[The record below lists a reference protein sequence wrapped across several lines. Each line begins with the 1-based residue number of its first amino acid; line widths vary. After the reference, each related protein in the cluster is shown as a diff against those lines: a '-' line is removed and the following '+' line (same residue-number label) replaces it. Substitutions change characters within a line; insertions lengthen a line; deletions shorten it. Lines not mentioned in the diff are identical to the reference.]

1 MLIVSQIFFL
11 TIATAIF
18 MLYLLAISEVWSISG
33 KSAWKKYIYIYIC
46 LSYLPW
52 HFVWLILQDWKNL
65 WKALQNS
72 KPEPSWSLQYFWER
86 KGRVTGVGQSFGWTP
101 GKRQSPSY
109 VFCFSLNL
117 VSLVLTIVVN
127 RICLWII
134 PMLTLLHQKKLN
146 TIIFVFKS
154 SMTPM
159 VVFHATL
166 GKPRAHVFWVE
177 GLYEAGFLK
186 QQKFPLSVVKGW

>member
-1 MLIVSQIFFL
+1 MPLLSPLAFRLINPPGLEEPLKSSAEFETW
-11 TIATAIF
+11 TIMI
-18 MLYLLAISEVWSISG
+18 LAILLG
-33 KSAWKKYIYIYIC
+33 
-46 LSYLPW
+46 
-52 HFVWLILQDWKNL
+52 
-65 WKALQNS
+65 
-72 KPEPSWSLQYFWER
+72 